1 MRSRIFERL
10 KEYFTRPRE
19 IDLTERTFPVNYYD
33 YKVTWS
39 DEFERRV
46 WKELIEDKRHEA
58 KLKQEEF
65 MFQDKLNRQRLRR
78 LQEERTYNEGQ

>member
-10 KEYFTRPRE
+10 KEYFSKKRE
-19 IDLTERTFPVNYYD
+19 IDLTERGFPTNCED
-33 YKVTWS
+33 YRVSWS

-65 MFQDKLNRQRLRR
+65 MFQDKLNRERLRKILEQQGR
-78 LQEERTYNEGQ
+78 EYND